1 MPVLADFVLRSV
13 RIEAGGDDIVDA
25 QRVRVDHQCVRCRLF
40 WSNRALAVGSSR
52 ATANDGQLIALATSV
67 DEHRQQITVIDPA
80 DRVMSVY
87 HIELATGKVTLK
99 SVRKIH
105 WDLEM
110 SDFNAVSPLP
120 REIRTLLEQRR

>member
-1 MPVLADFVLRSV
+1 MRTAVFGLVAGVALTFVL
-13 RIEAGGDDIVDA
+13 GGMSSG
-25 QRVRVDHQCVRCRLF
+25 
-40 WSNRALAVGSSR
+40 SNRALAVGSSR
-52 ATANDGQLIALATSV
+52 GTVDESRLIALAASV

-80 DRVMSVY
+80 SRVMSVY

-120 REIRTLLEQRR
+120 QEIRALLEQRR

>member
-1 MPVLADFVLRSV
+1 MRTAVFGLLAGAALTFILGGIS
-13 RIEAGGDDIVDA
+13 AG
-25 QRVRVDHQCVRCRLF
+25 
-40 WSNRALAVGSSR
+40 SNRTPAIGSSR
-52 ATANDGQLIALATSV
+52 AAASDRHLIALTASV

-80 DRVMSVY
+80 TRVMSVY

>member
-1 MPVLADFVLRSV
+1 MKTAAFGLLAGVALTFVL
-13 RIEAGGDDIVDA
+13 GGMSSG
-25 QRVRVDHQCVRCRLF
+25 
-40 WSNRALAVGSSR
+40 SNRALAVGSSR

-80 DRVMSVY
+80 SRVMSVY